1 MCSLKKTTAV
11 IRVFKRNP
19 PHVYNKEKQKTPF
32 SLKYTSRVATNIFF
46 AWKFFVKKKFEIICS
61 GDSFDGFCN

>member
-1 MCSLKKTTAV
+1 MFTIKKS
-11 IRVFKRNP
+11 K
-19 PHVYNKEKQKTPF
+19 KTPF